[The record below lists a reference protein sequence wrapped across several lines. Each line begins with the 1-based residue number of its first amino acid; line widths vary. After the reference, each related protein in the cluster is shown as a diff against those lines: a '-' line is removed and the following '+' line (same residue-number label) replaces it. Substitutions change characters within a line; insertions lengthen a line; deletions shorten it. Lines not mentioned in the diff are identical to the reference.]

1 MTVDFNEL
9 RTRMVD
15 NQIRTTDVTD
25 LRIITA
31 MLDVPREAFVG
42 ADRKEFAYLD
52 EDIPLQAVGRDTE
65 QRFLMEP
72 SPFAK
77 LVQLASVRPQDV
89 VLDIGCC
96 TGYSAAVLSKLA
108 GSVIA
113 LEQDAALARRA
124 TETLSALGCDNV
136 AVVEGPHAHGYPAEA
151 PYDVIFLGG
160 AVEEVPETL
169 FSQMKEGARLVAV
182 QGYGNSGVAYLY
194 VKTGGVVGR
203 VRGFNAALKPL
214 PGFRREATFVF

>member
-1 MTVDFNEL
+1 MTVDFTEL
-9 RTRMVD
+9 RTKMVD
-15 NQIRTTDVTD
+15 NQVRTTDVTD
-25 LRIITA
+25 LRIIAA

-42 ADRKEFAYLD
+42 ADRKELAYID
-52 EDIPLQAVGRDTE
+52 EDIPVQAAGRDTE

-77 LVQLASVRPQDV
+77 LIQLAAVRPQDV

-113 LEQDAALARRA
+113 LEQDAALAQRA
-124 TETLSALGCDNV
+124 TETLSVLGCDNV

-169 FSQMKEGARLVAV
+169 FSQMKEGGRLVAV
-182 QGYGNSGVAYLY
+182 VGYGNSGVAYLY
-194 VKTGGVVGR
+194 LKTNGVVGR

-214 PGFRREATFVF
+214 PGFRREAAFVF